1 MVRLSPDYDLTAQS
15 RRTEVIALILSI
27 GWLLFVGA
35 FFLFVPVRQAD
46 TNLGALG
53 VVMVALAIFV
63 PVAIIWVASVAAR
76 SARMMRAETQ
86 QLHAV
91 ITTLQQEVSQAK
103 QAPKL
108 TATDSVERKMTKIA
122 QATRL
127 GESKIATFSTKRD
140 AAQLENAAAVVPA
153 DDQPTLLGFDP
164 QPHDTAPPLPRVDLI
179 RALNF
184 PDTESDS
191 IGFAALRKALKDRTA
206 RRLVQASQDVLT
218 LLSQDGIYMD
228 DLECDR
234 SHPELWRRFAQGE
247 RGRAIGALGGVR
259 DRTSLALT
267 TSRMREDP
275 IFRDAAHHFLRNFD
289 KMLTS
294 FESVASDAELVEL
307 SNTRTARAF
316 MLLGRVTGAFD

>member
-1 MVRLSPDYDLTAQS
+1 MVRLSPETDLTAQS
-15 RRTEVIALILSI
+15 RRTEMIALILSV

-35 FFLFVPVRQAD
+35 FFLFVPVRPSE
-46 TNLGALG
+46 NSLGPLG

-63 PVAIIWVASVAAR
+63 PVAIIWVASIAAR

-86 QLHAV
+86 QLYSV
-91 ITTLQQEVSQAK
+91 ITSLQQEVAQAK
-103 QAPKL
+103 QAPKI
-108 TATDSVERKMTKIA
+108 TPAQSVERKMTKIA
-122 QATRL
+122 QATRP

-140 AAQLENAAAVVPA
+140 PNPVTLPTPA
-153 DDQPTLLGFDP
+153 GQTTEEQPTFGFDP
-164 QPHDTAPPLPRVDLI
+164 QPDDNAPPLPRVDLI

-184 PDTESDS
+184 PDTEADS
-191 IGFAALRKALKDRTA
+191 IGFVALRKALKDPTA

-228 DLECDR
+228 DLESDR
-234 SHPELWRRFAQGE
+234 SRPELWRRFAQGE
-247 RGRAIGALGGVR
+247 RGRAVGALGGVR

-275 IFRDAAHHFLRNFD
+275 IFRDAAHHFLRHFD